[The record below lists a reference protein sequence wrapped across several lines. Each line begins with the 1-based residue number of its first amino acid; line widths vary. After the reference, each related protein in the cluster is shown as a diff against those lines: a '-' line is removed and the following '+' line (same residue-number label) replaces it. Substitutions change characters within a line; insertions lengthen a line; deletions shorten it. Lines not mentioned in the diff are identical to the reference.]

1 MTPRVDVC
9 GKQLIKCAAAAPE
22 DKTAHNVIRVRNQAR
37 DLIHFRLSGFRR
49 TLRSNVFNIIPQ
61 LLLLFFFFLT
71 IVFYF
76 FDFALLVIC
85 NFRSATCQALVLEIG
100 ETVQILEKSEGESKD
115 GKCGSEGR
123 WFQLFCILCG
133 NIHSFSRCGSLFIP
147 KLITPVFISLYISK
161 STFRRREGSAVEMR
175 RSTVKIIY

>member
-22 DKTAHNVIRVRNQAR
+22 DKTVHNVIRVRNQAR

-49 TLRSNVFNIIPQ
+49 TLRSNVCNIIPQ
-61 LLLLFFFFLT
+61 LLLLFFLKPVSFFF
-71 IVFYF
+71 FY
-76 FDFALLVIC
+76 FALLVIC

-123 WFQLFCILCG
+123 WFQLLSILCG

-147 KLITPVFISLYISK
+147 KLIKPVFISLYISK
-161 STFRRREGSAVEMR
+161 SRFRHREGSAVEMR
-175 RSTVKIIY
+175 WSTLKIIY